1 MAVTR
6 GPLLLSMYSK
16 PWSCD
21 VQPRIP
27 VWQRVLLIGST
38 IGRLDLLSA
47 PKLKSVIIAWDL
59 TLLPAPQQKQSG
71 GKRTQQEL
79 KGNMG

>member
-1 MAVTR
+1 MAK
-6 GPLLLSMYSK
+6 GASN
-16 PWSCD
+16 
-21 VQPRIP
+21 
-27 VWQRVLLIGST
+27 GST
-38 IGRLDLLSA
+38 IGRLDVPSA

-71 GKRTQQEL
+71 GRRTQQEL